1 MKADKKASKNTFSVI
16 FVIQKGKCR
25 PDGKAPIVARIT
37 VNGEMVHFST
47 KMYIEPE
54 RWLPLE
60 YKTKGQTHEE
70 QVINGTLF
78 DFHATIKRKYN
89 DMIYRG
95 EVITASKIKSSILC
109 QDERS
114 MTLIALC
121 NKYIEDYEKLVLTQD
136 YGQESFFRY
145 KVCRNRL
152 QEFLRDEFK
161 VSDLPL
167 QDINKRFLDKLYLW
181 LRSAHR
187 LNNNTAVKFIHRFA
201 SIYKMAKDNGWVAAD
216 PFKQQ
221 KLHLDKVDRGYLT
234 IEEVSRLY
242 NKEFESLRL
251 EQVRDIFI
259 FSCYTGLAYIDV
271 YNLTEDQLNVW
282 ADGNTWISFHR
293 QKTKVPFNVRLLD
306 VPLQII
312 EKYKH
317 FRKGK
322 RLLPIP
328 SNQKCNEY
336 LKEIAEVCGIN
347 KNITFHV
354 ARHTFATTITLGN
367 GVPIETVSKMLGH
380 TNVRTTQI
388 YARITDQKI
397 NVDMESLAAKLNG
410 IFTAPLTPSK
420 ESVRR
425 EQHQREVQ
433 KFAVAAGLA

>member
-1 MKADKKASKNTFSVI
+1 M
-16 FVIQKGKCR
+16 
-25 PDGKAPIVARIT
+25 
-37 VNGEMVHFST
+37 
-47 KMYIEPE
+47 
-54 RWLPLE
+54 
-60 YKTKGQTHEE
+60 
-70 QVINGTLF
+70 
-78 DFHATIKRKYN
+78 
-89 DMIYRG
+89 
-95 EVITASKIKSSILC
+95 
-109 QDERS
+109 
-114 MTLIALC
+114 
-121 NKYIEDYEKLVLTQD
+121 
-136 YGQESFFRY
+136 
-145 KVCRNRL
+145 
-152 QEFLRDEFK
+152 
-161 VSDLPL
+161 
-167 QDINKRFLDKLYLW
+167 DKLYLW

-201 SIYKMAKDNGWVAAD
+201 SIYKMAKDNGWVVAD

-322 RLLPIP
+322 RLLPVP

-388 YARITDQKI
+388 YARITDQK
-397 NVDMESLAAKLNG
+397 S
-410 IFTAPLTPSK
+410 T
-420 ESVRR
+420 
-425 EQHQREVQ
+425 
-433 KFAVAAGLA
+433 